1 MGDHGLQNAR
11 NRLKKMKLATSERT
25 IFLCTDRREAGC
37 ASSKQMLQSWKFLKR
52 RLKELGLS
60 GRGGVMRIGMQ
71 CCGVCKG
78 GPIAMIV
85 PDGTWY
91 GRCTPEVLE
100 RILQEHLIDGQ
111 IVEEYVVGQ
120 QNFQATD
127 EN

>member
-1 MGDHGLQNAR
+1 MGDHGLTSAR
-11 NRLKKMKLATSERT
+11 HRLKKMNLSSSNRT
-25 IFLCTDRREAGC
+25 IFLCTDRSEAGC
-37 ASSKQMLQSWKFLKR
+37 ASAKQMAHSWKYLKR

-60 GRGGVMRIGMQ
+60 GKGGVMRVGMK

-78 GPIAMIV
+78 GPIATV
-85 PDGTWY
+85 APDGTWY

-100 RILQEHLIDGQ
+100 RIIQEHLINGQ

-120 QNFQATD
+120 QDFSART